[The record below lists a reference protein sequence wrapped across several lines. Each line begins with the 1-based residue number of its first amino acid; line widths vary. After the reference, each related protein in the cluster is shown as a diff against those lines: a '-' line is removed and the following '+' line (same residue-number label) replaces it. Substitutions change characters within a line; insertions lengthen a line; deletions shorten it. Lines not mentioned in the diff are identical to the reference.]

1 MKISKLTRIRPGRV
15 KIGIRLIPNAS
26 RNELAGRTGE
36 GRYKVKVQSPPV
48 EGAANKCLIIF
59 LAETLGVSKSSI
71 RIISGE
77 KSREKVLEIEGDET
91 DILRRM
97 EGTV

>member
-1 MKISKLTRIRPGRV
+1 MKME
-15 KIGIRLIPNAS
+15 IRLVPNAS
-26 RNELAGRTGE
+26 RDEVAGITEE

-48 EGAANKCLIIF
+48 EGAANRRLILF
-59 LAETLGVSKSSI
+59 LAEWLGVSKSRV

-77 KSREKVLEIEGDET
+77 KSRNKVVEIEGEEK

-97 EGTV
+97 EGKT